1 MSTAY
6 RIPRQRLSAR
16 KLEALFDEHN
26 GICHICRLSI
36 DRGQAWDRSHP
47 IPLAIG
53 GADTP
58 DNWAPA
64 HRKCHAVQTA
74 KIDAAL
80 IAKTRRQRQKDIGAK
95 PKGRSFQSKFRKKV
109 SGEVVLR

>member
-1 MSTAY
+1 MTVAT
-6 RIPRQRLSAR
+6 RIARKHLSAR

-26 GICHICRLSI
+26 GECHICRQPI
-36 DRGQAWDRSHP
+36 RPGEAWDRSHP

-53 GADTP
+53 GSDTP

-80 IAKTRRQRQKDIGAK
+80 IAKTRRQHQKHLGVK
-95 PKGRSFQSKFRKKV
+95 PERKHRWPKRSFSRW
-109 SGEVVLR
+109 SPSP